1 VALLFLFCR
10 ILRVITYDVL
20 SNVVFYCFVA
30 PEPLLCSF
38 SISRLERLLSFL
50 HRLSDY
56 LLFMGIPGLFAIT
69 FIDSAAVPLAGGPDT
84 VILLLAWQRPTIYL
98 LIGLVAAVG
107 STLGCLVLYGIGR
120 KGGEKALSKFDPRKK
135 EWIETRMREYGF
147 WIILAS
153 VIAPPPFPTKLAILA
168 AGVLRTSRIKLLA
181 GAFLGRLLR
190 YSALA
195 YLGAEFGDDA
205 AKLIK
210 AHYPAISL
218 ALIIGLL
225 LVLTIRSIYCRRMG
239 PQGTSANAD

>member
-1 VALLFLFCR
+1 
-10 ILRVITYDVL
+10 
-20 SNVVFYCFVA
+20 
-30 PEPLLCSF
+30 
-38 SISRLERLLSFL
+38 LSFL

-56 LLFMGIPGLFAIT
+56 LLFMGIPGLFVIT
-69 FIDSAAVPLAGGPDT
+69 FIDSAALPLAGGPDT
-84 VILLLAWQRPTIYL
+84 VILLLAWQRPSLYL

-107 STLGCLVLYGIGR
+107 SSLGCLVLYGIGR
-120 KGGEKALSKFDPRKK
+120 KGGEKALARFDPRKK

-168 AGVLRTSRIKLLA
+168 AGVLRTSRIQLLV

-195 YLGAEFGDDA
+195 YLGAEFGDEA

-210 AHYPAISL
+210 EHYTSL
-218 ALIIGLL
+218 SAVLVVGFLL
-225 LVLTIRSIYCRRMG
+225 LVLVRSIRSRR
-239 PQGTSANAD
+239 PAQGASVNAER